1 MEQQLWWSGQNCIPC
16 TQRNILAKMNFFP
29 KNIILNLF
37 SDFGQEIPEFLG
49 NFSPRVSKP
58 YYTRQRTLLNKFRN
72 NFSQEFWRKHWSGLK
87 KLQVCQESFLPL
99 QGNNFL
105 GETKL
110 CKLSGSDWKL
120 NGCLWK
126 NRWQICQKRI
136 PGDKKIFLR
145 KMKFLSKEKIGLEF
159 IIRQGCQTW
168 NLRAQRPF
176 WKKFRDESSINILS
190 LEFFAKNLN
199 WTHKLRVG
207 QEGIQLVLRNISR
220 NIFTEKPKFRAPSEK
235 IPIFGE

>member
-1 MEQQLWWSGQNCIPC
+1 MPWRLFTCPVEHFAEQIFARNQNFGSFELGVQNYWTAEWSNSCSGVGNSVIHVSRETFSGKWFCFQ
-16 TQRNILAKMNFFP
+16 
-29 KNIILNLF
+29 KNISLNLF
-37 SDFGQEIPEFLG
+37 WDYGRKIPEFLG

-99 QGNNFL
+99 QGNSFL

-110 CKLSGSDWKL
+110 CKHWGSDWKL

-145 KMKFLSKEKIGLEF
+145 KMKFLSKKKIGLEF
-159 IIRQGCQTW
+159 IFWIRVKQDRSFLLNNSPGMSNVKSTCPETV
-168 NLRAQRPF
+168 L
-176 WKKFRDESSINILS
+176 KKVPGW
-190 LEFFAKNLN
+190 EFN
-199 WTHKLRVG
+199 
-207 QEGIQLVLRNISR
+207 
-220 NIFTEKPKFRAPSEK
+220 
-235 IPIFGE
+235 